1 MTLFAVTTE
10 AVQGLL
16 TDTMA
21 LAVVALIGYLFG
33 HRTRQSP
40 ADPINEKLAFELSRA
55 ALIAKELQ
63 QVAQRIRQ
71 DVSSHQSRIAK
82 FKSRISDLQREDT
95 ADGWQTL
102 NDEAEAL
109 LVPTMKLA
117 TNLSL
122 AYDQLRKQSTQLMN
136 FADTRTDPQTGVR
149 NRRAMEEQ
157 LDVLFSLHAQND
169 SRFSL
174 ALFSMGG
181 HADDSSSTDHTDDQL
196 RRFAGLL
203 ENCSRDTD
211 LVARC
216 STDEFVVLMPHTSL
230 AGATI
235 YSERLLQQIDDEL
248 GCVTGGGIVE
258 VQADDTPQKILT
270 RADSALYSA
279 RTNNY
284 SCLYLH
290 NGKTLKPHGGIYHA
304 GAKQSQEASDD
315 GPPAATDAE
324 PALATR

>member
-1 MTLFAVTTE
+1 MTLFAVITE
-10 AVQGLL
+10 TVQGLL

-21 LAVVALIGYLFG
+21 LAAVALLGYLFG

-55 ALIAKELQ
+55 ASIAKELQ

-71 DVSSHQSRIAK
+71 DVSSHQSKIAK
-82 FKSRISDLQREDT
+82 FKSRIGNLQRDKT

-157 LDVLFSLHAQND
+157 LDVLFSLHAQNN

-174 ALFSMGG
+174 ALFSMGPQSEG
-181 HADDSSSTDHTDDQL
+181 NSPSDHSDDQL

-211 LVARC
+211 LVARS
-216 STDEFVVLMPHTSL
+216 STEEFVVLMPHTSL

-235 YSERLLQQIDDEL
+235 YSERLLQQIADEL

-290 NGKTLKPHGGIYHA
+290 NGKTLRPHDGVYSA
-304 GAKQSQEASDD
+304 GPKESQEVVSSDD
-315 GPPAATDAE
+315 PSAE
-324 PALATR
+324 PALAAH